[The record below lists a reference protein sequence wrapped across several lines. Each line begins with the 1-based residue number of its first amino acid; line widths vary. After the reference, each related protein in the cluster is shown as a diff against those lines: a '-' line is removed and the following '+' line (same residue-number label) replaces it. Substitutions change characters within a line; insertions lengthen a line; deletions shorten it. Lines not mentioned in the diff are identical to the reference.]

1 MSDKKSTFLE
11 RAGAIGA
18 NVSLILK
25 DSTPVVVP
33 EGTFK
38 AMASST
44 NATNKT
50 AFKTLTRWV
59 DVKESAENLNPE
71 RFATFLDSFKEMKAD
86 LNHTQSLRQAM
97 GMTNL
102 VSTERFYPAVDGGL
116 KEKLVS
122 WLEHNVEDVNGRT
135 IARPETKGSDVQAG
149 LFQESCSAML
159 LLPFARREHWH
170 HKKWVQILTSHITD
184 LSSNAL
190 ASFESIQYWKFSK
203 SSYNGTYG
211 ESWKVEIP
219 RGEEE
224 LLTIT
229 IYPVYCDGAPPY
241 EVQRQTE
248 LWLKKAMR
256 TNVPL
261 YLIGSG
267 SHSAFFSGLIQHYK
281 RVVRE
286 TCERLRF
293 RAKVITV
300 CLPLDW
306 RMKEKKHK
314 DGTTTKSIE
323 DFNWDKQEQFLTIP
337 DAQVVKLNPV
347 AFDFKLHWHFVIH
360 KKSGQKFTYR
370 YDLVTKTWLKCTDT
384 EASLGTIHIV
394 PPELLKVSYFDKT
407 DQKHKTFWSDG
418 YLTDVVFKDCSFRES
433 INANIFMDTFG
444 EFETM

>member
-135 IARPETKGSDVQAG
+135 IARPETKGSDPQEG

-170 HKKWVQILTSHITD
+170 YKKWVQILTSHIAD

-190 ASFESIQYWKFSK
+190 ASFESIQYWKFSRIK
-203 SSYNGTYG
+203 YNFMYG

-219 RGEEE
+219 RGEQEV
-224 LLTIT
+224 LTIT
-229 IYPVYCDGAPPY
+229 IYPVFCD
-241 EVQRQTE
+241 EWHQWE
-248 LWLKKAMR
+248 L
-256 TNVPL
+256 
-261 YLIGSG
+261 
-267 SHSAFFSGLIQHYK
+267 F
-281 RVVRE
+281 
-286 TCERLRF
+286 
-293 RAKVITV
+293 AKI
-300 CLPLDW
+300 
-306 RMKEKKHK
+306 
-314 DGTTTKSIE
+314 
-323 DFNWDKQEQFLTIP
+323 
-337 DAQVVKLNPV
+337 
-347 AFDFKLHWHFVIH
+347 FDFE
-360 KKSGQKFTYR
+360 QK
-370 YDLVTKTWLKCTDT
+370 
-384 EASLGTIHIV
+384 
-394 PPELLKVSYFDKT
+394 
-407 DQKHKTFWSDG
+407 
-418 YLTDVVFKDCSFRES
+418 
-433 INANIFMDTFG
+433 
-444 EFETM
+444 